1 MANETLSISSTDHNF
16 VSRNALDKKHRMP
29 ASIKRLFF
37 LFLISLNGFS
47 LLAQSG
53 AAPGVQTF
61 TLVIDAGHG
70 GKDPGTKGLFSKE
83 KDVALDIAMRF
94 GKLVEEEIPDVKV
107 IYTRKTDVFIPLHE
121 RAAIANQNNADL
133 FVSIHVDGVK
143 KTSVTGTSTF
153 VMGLHKNEENLEVA
167 KRENAVITQE
177 EDFSANY
184 HGFDPN
190 SPESYIRISLQQKSS
205 LDLSLYMAAYI
216 QDHFENKAKRAS
228 RGVKQAGFLVLWQST
243 MPAVLVETGFL
254 TNPEE
259 EKYLN
264 STDGKNQIA
273 RSIYEAFKA
282 YKREVEQKSSYDIN
296 IEQRPNN
303 EIKGDTNAVVSKS
316 ELIYKLQI
324 ASSTQPINLKSKKYK
339 DLPNLQVHQEGPS
352 YKYTVGAESSLESII
367 KLQKSLKELFGDA
380 FIIAFKDGQRI
391 SLQEAKELE
400 QKK

>member
-1 MANETLSISSTDHNF
+1 MANETRSLKSTKLIPRFLNSFGTAGLSS
-16 VSRNALDKKHRMP
+16 VSQKRMV
-29 ASIKRLFF
+29 L
-37 LFLISLNGFS
+37 LFLISILIYPAFS
-47 LLAQSG
+47 QVDQNAVL
-53 AAPGVQTF
+53 PDF

-70 GKDPGTKGLFSKE
+70 GTDPGTKGLFSKE
-83 KDVALDIAMRF
+83 KDIALDIALRF
-94 GKLVEEEIPDVKV
+94 GKMVEEQIPAVKV

-121 RAAIANQNNADL
+121 RAAIANRNNADL

-143 KTSVTGTSTF
+143 KTGVQGTSTF

-190 SPESYIRISLQQKSS
+190 VPESYIRISLQQKSS

-216 QDHFENKAKRAS
+216 QDQFENKAKRIS

-264 STDGKNQIA
+264 SPEGKQQIA
-273 RSIYEAFKA
+273 QSIFNAFKT
-282 YKREVEQKSSYDIN
+282 YKQEVEQKSSF
-296 IEQRPNN
+296 
-303 EIKGDTNAVVSKS
+303 EIKPIEKVAEVKT
-316 ELIYKLQI
+316 ELVYRIQI
-324 ASSTQPINLKSKKYK
+324 ASSSKPINLKSKKFNH
-339 DLPNLQVHQEGPS
+339 LPHLLEHQEGNI
-352 YKYTVGAESSLESII
+352 YKYTVGAENTHEAILKLHQDI
-367 KLQKSLKELFGDA
+367 KNDFKDA
-380 FIIAFKDGQRI
+380 FVIAFKNGQKI
-391 SLQEAKELE
+391 TIQEAKELE
-400 QKK
+400 QKR

>member
-1 MANETLSISSTDHNF
+1 MVL
-16 VSRNALDKKHRMP
+16 
-29 ASIKRLFF
+29 
-37 LFLISLNGFS
+37 LFLISILIYPAFS
-47 LLAQSG
+47 QVDQNAVL
-53 AAPGVQTF
+53 PDF

-70 GKDPGTKGLFSKE
+70 GTDPGTKGLFSKE
-83 KDVALDIAMRF
+83 KDIALDIALRF
-94 GKLVEEEIPDVKV
+94 GKMVEEQIPAVKV

-121 RAAIANQNNADL
+121 RAAIANRNNADL

-143 KTSVTGTSTF
+143 KTGVQGTSTF

-190 SPESYIRISLQQKSS
+190 VPESYIRISLQQKSS

-216 QDHFENKAKRAS
+216 QDQFENKAKRIS

-264 STDGKNQIA
+264 SPEGKQQIA
-273 RSIYEAFKA
+273 QSIFNAFKT
-282 YKREVEQKSSYDIN
+282 YKQEVEQKSSF
-296 IEQRPNN
+296 
-303 EIKGDTNAVVSKS
+303 EIKPIEKVAEVKT
-316 ELIYKLQI
+316 ELVYRIQI
-324 ASSTQPINLKSKKYK
+324 ASSSKPINLKSKKFNH
-339 DLPNLQVHQEGPS
+339 LPHLLEHQEGNM
-352 YKYTVGAESSLESII
+352 YKYTVGAENTHEAILKLHQDI
-367 KLQKSLKELFGDA
+367 KNDFKDA
-380 FIIAFKDGQRI
+380 FVIAFKNGQKI
-391 SLQEAKELE
+391 TIQEAKELE
-400 QKK
+400 QKR